1 MNNVELLIP
10 IFPILY
16 AEFHH
21 TLKGFSLVHKKWPE
35 ILSDA
40 PYRVEPDQPIPLLL
54 LIKDAHQYP
63 IDLQSIHGEIL
74 YPDASIE
81 HYALVEETIHIKE
94 PWWFQIHHI
103 HPRKDFHGQLRIRVR
118 FDIRQKGKQKIH
130 HVFIDNYRGSSHLP
144 LDVYVAKDPFP
155 HFENWYFGD
164 LHYHT
169 NFTNDQVEFGAP
181 LQGTAEMA
189 KSTGLS
195 FVAATDHAYDLDDME
210 GDYLHAD
217 PELTKW
223 HHLHQTIQQIER
235 EDGFIFI
242 PGEEVTCEN
251 RKGKNI
257 HCLLLN
263 NEQFFPG
270 SGDSAER
277 LFRTKSESSAFEI
290 LDELNENSLAYAAHP
305 EHAFTILHRLLL
317 HRGKWN
323 QDDYEHPRLNGLQI
337 LNGTSD
343 RAFRRGIQKWI
354 LLLLE
359 GKKMSIVAGNDAHG
373 NFNRFRQL
381 GLPFLYFKERMI
393 HVFGQFRTA
402 VFVQGKISR
411 KKILN
416 ALKNGK
422 NVITTG
428 PALLLE
434 LENQN
439 GEKAAMGDSLPGK
452 VSKLSIQARSTEE
465 FGHLHSCKIWLGYL
479 KEKRENLFK
488 EVIQFE
494 NNYEF
499 TLESNLGTLPLPS
512 YIRGELTTEKKG
524 QTFFCLTN
532 PIWIQAER

>member
-1 MNNVELLIP
+1 VDNVEFLIP

-63 IDLQSIHGEIL
+63 INLLSIHAEIQ
-74 YPDASIE
+74 YPDASIRSLP
-81 HYALVEETIHIKE
+81 LVEETIHIE
-94 PWWFQIHHI
+94 DPWWFQIHHI
-103 HPRKDFHGQLRIRVR
+103 HPRQDYHGPLQIHIR
-118 FDIRQKGKQKIH
+118 FDIQKKGKPKIH
-130 HVFIDNYRGSSHLP
+130 HVFTDNYRGSSHLP
-144 LDVYVAKDPFP
+144 LDVFVAKDPFP
-155 HFENWYFGD
+155 HFKNWYFGD

-181 LQGTAEMA
+181 LQGTADMA
-189 KSTGLS
+189 KSAGLS

-210 GDYLHAD
+210 GDYLNAD
-217 PELTKW
+217 PKLKKW
-223 HHLHQTIQQIER
+223 HRLHKMIQQIER
-235 EDGFIFI
+235 EDEFIFI

-251 RKGKNI
+251 QEGKNI

-290 LDELNENSLAYAAHP
+290 LDELDENSLAYAAHP
-305 EHAFTILHRLLL
+305 EHAFTILHRILL

-323 QDDYEHPRLNGLQI
+323 HDDYAHPRLNGLQI
-337 LNGTSD
+337 LNGTID
-343 RAFRRGIQKWI
+343 RAFHRGLQKWI

-359 GKKMSIVAGNDAHG
+359 GKKLFITAGNDAHG

-381 GLPFLYFKERMI
+381 GLPFLYFRERMI
-393 HVFGQFRTA
+393 HLFGQFRTA
-402 VFVQGKISR
+402 VFVQGKVSR
-411 KKILN
+411 KKILK
-416 ALKNGK
+416 ALSSGK
-422 NVITTG
+422 NYITTG

-434 LENQN
+434 LQNQK
-439 GEKAAMGDSLPGK
+439 GEKATMGDNLSGK
-452 VSKLSIQARSTEE
+452 AFKLTFQALSTEE
-465 FGHLHSCKIWLGYL
+465 FGHLQSCKIRMGHLNEK
-479 KEKRENLFK
+479 KESLFK

-494 NNYEF
+494 NSYKF
-499 TLESNLGTLPLPS
+499 TSELNLGTPPLPS
-512 YIRGELTTEKKG
+512 YIRGELTTEKNG

-532 PIWIQAER
+532 PIWIQSKG